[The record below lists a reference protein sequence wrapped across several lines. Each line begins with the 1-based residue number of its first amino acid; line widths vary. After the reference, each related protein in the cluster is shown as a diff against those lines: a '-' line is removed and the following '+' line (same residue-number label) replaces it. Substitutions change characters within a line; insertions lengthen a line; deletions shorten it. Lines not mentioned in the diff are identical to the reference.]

1 MSLSPKNQASPFAA
15 CVECK
20 CSALR
25 RASRAVTQHYEISF
39 RGTGLRAT
47 QFTVLAA
54 LAQTGPLPL
63 SALAAMLGLE
73 RTSLTRNLR
82 PLEKKGFVASAANDD
97 HRVRL
102 IEITPA
108 GERTALAALS
118 AWQLAQAT
126 VDGVVEATLGQ
137 GVLDKMLHGGGHN
150 GTGDKGHKG
159 GKRGAA

>member
-1 MSLSPKNQASPFAA
+1 MSASSENQVSPFAA

-25 RASRAVTQHYEISF
+25 RASRAVTQHYEAAF

-82 PLEKKGFVASAANDD
+82 PLEKKGLVASAANED

-137 GVLDKMLHGGGHN
+137 GVLDKMLHGGGHS
-150 GTGDKGHKG
+150 DKGGKA